1 MIPAP
6 DQENPA
12 RQDDAPAP
20 DAPVPPVAPP
30 VQMQGP
36 VLTLETK
43 DPTFGDLLLRYRMD
57 AEMSLESASEKAHVA
72 VNVIRA
78 LENDDIEGAGVHP
91 HYCMANIERLC
102 LAYGQTPENV
112 EHLLELFGQQLQ
124 LLENRIGFQ
133 STRSLSDCLE
143 ENNSSPMR
151 RPSAV
156 LISALI
162 MLLLLLVAGGYI
174 YKRLQQKNLQSQ
186 IQLDL
191 PALLPTPALSPDPL
205 PLP

>member
-1 MIPAP
+1 MTPAS
-6 DQENPA
+6 DQEELPRLDA
-12 RQDDAPAP
+12 APPQDDAPVS
-20 DAPVPPVAPP
+20 PVILP
-30 VQMQGP
+30 QGP

-43 DPTFGDLLLRYRMD
+43 EPTFGDLLLRYRMD
-57 AEMSLESASEKAHVA
+57 AEMSMESASEKAHVTM
-72 VNVIRA
+72 NVIRA

-112 EHLLELFGQQLQ
+112 EHLLELFGKQLQ

-143 ENNSSPMR
+143 ENNSSPTR

-162 MLLLLLVAGGYI
+162 ALLLLLVAGGYL
-174 YKRLQQKNLQSQ
+174 YKRLQQKSLQSQ

-191 PALLPTPALSPDPL
+191 PALLPTPSLSPDPL